1 MDGDHQPLEPTEL
14 AVRVKNS
21 CQPGTY
27 CFVYHPR
34 DQPNNQQ
41 DQPNNQPNN
50 QQDQP
55 AYVENQPERPNNQRD
70 QPNNQRDR
78 PNNQRGRCPTDPPP
92 APPVQRFFP
101 AKVAVVNNAKVEA
114 EEESLI
120 SL

>member
-1 MDGDHQPLEPTEL
+1 MDGDHRPLEPTEL
-14 AVRVKNS
+14 AVSVKNS

-41 DQPNNQPNN
+41 DQPNNQRDRPNN
-50 QQDQP
+50 QQ
-55 AYVENQPERPNNQRD
+55 D

-78 PNNQRGRCPTDPPP
+78 PNNQRSRSCPTDPPP

-101 AKVAVVNNAKVEA
+101 AKVAVADNAEVEV